1 MTTNNDFLAI
11 FFFFTIFV
19 VYRKQDYNW
28 ECWPTAT
35 QEAFMDH
42 QGDIRDLPQM
52 SPVRTW

>member
-11 FFFFTIFV
+11 FSSFTIFV

-28 ECWPTAT
+28 ECWPIAT
-35 QEAFMDH
+35 QKAFMDH